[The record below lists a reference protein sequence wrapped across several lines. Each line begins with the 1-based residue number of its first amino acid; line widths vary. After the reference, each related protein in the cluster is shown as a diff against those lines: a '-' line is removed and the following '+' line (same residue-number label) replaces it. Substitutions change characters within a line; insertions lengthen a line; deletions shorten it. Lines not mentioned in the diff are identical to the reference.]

1 METWGA
7 DLGGRLLAE
16 SNLLCRPVADLKYMD
31 AAGVDRLSDLTDCL
45 LHAILSRLK
54 ARQVVQTCVLSSR
67 WRRLW
72 LAVPCLDIDG
82 GEDQVGEDEERH
94 NKLDDFVDNLLLRRS
109 TCASSPLQ
117 TLRVSIASPRPLRMR
132 GLHERRY
139 SVCDAHTR
147 WVRRGLKSSPAVL
160 EVRGVKLPSLSSGA
174 HRITRLLLDD
184 VILHG
189 DFEKH
194 LFSRLTLLQDLAI
207 RNTDMSEISRIE
219 SNTLKNLTVEAGN
232 ILNFEVI
239 APRLASLHLA
249 VQFRGLR
256 DFSVTVQEAPNLVHA
271 SVRLLDN
278 PLPAKGYPFVFQQDA
293 SLLLPMLCRFL
304 ASLSNVRSLELSG
317 FSDMAQHTS
326 PPPSPGVPWPAGY
339 QFELMVPGSDKSA
352 PCPTLQA
359 ILDEEHNGLPMFR
372 NLRTL
377 VLEQC
382 EIGDNIQ
389 TLCSFLHNTPAL
401 EKLTLKNCECQK
413 VPSSSAS
420 NILEMGFMTSS
431 LSLVQI
437 QYDDRD
443 DHEGQGTR
451 QVDNVVSMVEKNMP
465 VTAMIHVTK
474 VRKN

>member
-1 METWGA
+1 
-7 DLGGRLLAE
+7 
-16 SNLLCRPVADLKYMD
+16 MD

-82 GEDQVGEDEERH
+82 GEDQEEEDEEERH
-94 NKLDDFVDNLLLRRS
+94 KKLDDFVDNLLLCRS
-109 TCASSPLQ
+109 TCASSPLH
-117 TLRVSIASPRPLRMR
+117 TLRVSVASPRPLWRRLHHDR
-132 GLHERRY
+132 G
-139 SVCDAHTR
+139 SSICAAHTR
-147 WVRRGLKSSPAVL
+147 WVSRGLESSPAVL
-160 EVRGVKLPSLSSGA
+160 EVRGIKLPSFASGT
-174 HRITRLLLDD
+174 HRLTKLVLQD
-184 VILHG
+184 VILHK

-194 LFSRLTLLQDLAI
+194 LFAWLTLLQDLEI
-207 RNTDMSEISRIE
+207 RSSDMSNLSRIE
-219 SNTLKNLTVEAGN
+219 SNTLKNLTVEAGT
-232 ILNFEVI
+232 IFNFEVI

-256 DFSVTVQEAPNLVHA
+256 AFSVI
-271 SVRLLDN
+271 
-278 PLPAKGYPFVFQQDA
+278 
-293 SLLLPMLCRFL
+293 
-304 ASLSNVRSLELSG
+304 
-317 FSDMAQHTS
+317 AQHIS
-326 PPPSPGVPWPAGY
+326 PPPPPGVPWPAEY
-339 QFELMVPGSDKSA
+339 QFQIMVPGSDKSA
-352 PCPTLQA
+352 PCPILQA
-359 ILDEEHNGLPMFR
+359 ILDEEHDRLPMFR

-401 EKLTLKNCECQK
+401 EKLTLKNCECQN

-431 LSLVQI
+431 LSLIQI

>member
-1 METWGA
+1 
-7 DLGGRLLAE
+7 
-16 SNLLCRPVADLKYMD
+16 MD

-45 LHAILSRLK
+45 LHTILSRLE

-82 GEDQVGEDEERH
+82 GEDQEGEDEEERH
-94 NKLDDFVDNLLLRRS
+94 KKLDDFVDNLLLRRS
-109 TCASSPLQ
+109 TCASSPLH
-117 TLRVSIASPRPLRMR
+117 TLRVSVASPRPLW
-132 GLHERRY
+132 RRAHHDRR
-139 SVCDAHTR
+139 SSICAAHTR
-147 WVRRGLKSSPAVL
+147 WVSRGLECSPAVL
-160 EVRGVKLPSLSSGA
+160 EVRGIKLPSFASGT
-174 HRITRLLLDD
+174 HRLTKLLLQD
-184 VILHG
+184 VILHK

-194 LFSRLTLLQDLAI
+194 LFAWLRVLQDLEI
-207 RNTDMSEISRIE
+207 RSSDMSNLSRIE
-219 SNTLKNLTVEAGN
+219 SNTLKNLTVEADT

-256 DFSVTVQEAPNLVHA
+256 AFSVT
-271 SVRLLDN
+271 
-278 PLPAKGYPFVFQQDA
+278 
-293 SLLLPMLCRFL
+293 
-304 ASLSNVRSLELSG
+304 
-317 FSDMAQHTS
+317 AQHIS
-326 PPPSPGVPWPAGY
+326 PPPSLGVPWPAEY
-339 QFELMVPGSDKSA
+339 QFQLMAPGSDKSA
-352 PCPTLQA
+352 PCPMLQA
-359 ILDEEHNGLPMFR
+359 ILDEEHNRLPMFR

-389 TLCSFLHNTPAL
+389 TLCSFLHYTPAL

-437 QYDDRD
+437 QYDDKD
-443 DHEGQGTR
+443 DHEGQGTP

-474 VRKN
+474 VRKT

>member
-1 METWGA
+1 
-7 DLGGRLLAE
+7 
-16 SNLLCRPVADLKYMD
+16 MD

-45 LHAILSRLK
+45 LHAILSRLE

-72 LAVPCLDIDG
+72 LAAPCLDIDG
-82 GEDQVGEDEERH
+82 GEDQEGEDEEERH
-94 NKLDDFVDNLLLRRS
+94 KKLDDFVDNLLLRRS
-109 TCASSPLQ
+109 SCASSPLH
-117 TLRVSIASPRPLRMR
+117 TLRVSVVSPRPLWRR
-132 GLHERRY
+132 LHHDRR
-139 SVCDAHTR
+139 SSICAAHTR
-147 WVRRGLKSSPAVL
+147 WVSRGLESSPAVL
-160 EVRGVKLPSLSSGA
+160 EVRGIKLPSFSSGT
-174 HRITRLLLDD
+174 HRLTKLLLQD
-184 VILHG
+184 VILHK

-194 LFSRLTLLQDLAI
+194 LFAWLRVLQDLEI
-207 RNTDMSEISRIE
+207 RSSDMSNLSRIE
-219 SNTLKNLTVEAGN
+219 SNTLKNLTVEAGT

-256 DFSVTVQEAPNLVHA
+256 AFSVT
-271 SVRLLDN
+271 
-278 PLPAKGYPFVFQQDA
+278 
-293 SLLLPMLCRFL
+293 
-304 ASLSNVRSLELSG
+304 
-317 FSDMAQHTS
+317 AQRIS
-326 PPPSPGVPWPAGY
+326 PPPSPGVPWPAEN
-339 QFELMVPGSDKSA
+339 QFQLMVPGSDKSA
-352 PCPTLQA
+352 SFPMLQA
-359 ILDEEHNGLPMFR
+359 LLDEEHNRLPMFR

-465 VTAMIHVTK
+465 VTAMIRVTK

>member
-1 METWGA
+1 
-7 DLGGRLLAE
+7 
-16 SNLLCRPVADLKYMD
+16 MD

-82 GEDQVGEDEERH
+82 GEDQEEEDEEERH
-94 NKLDDFVDNLLLRRS
+94 KKLDDFVDNLLLCRS
-109 TCASSPLQ
+109 TCASSPLH
-117 TLRVSIASPRPLRMR
+117 TLRVSVASPRPLWRRLHHDR
-132 GLHERRY
+132 G
-139 SVCDAHTR
+139 SSICAAHTR
-147 WVRRGLKSSPAVL
+147 WVSRGLESSPAVL
-160 EVRGVKLPSLSSGA
+160 EVRGIKLPSFASGT
-174 HRITRLLLDD
+174 HRLTKLVLQD
-184 VILHG
+184 VILHK

-194 LFSRLTLLQDLAI
+194 LFAWLTLLQDLEI
-207 RNTDMSEISRIE
+207 RSSDMSNLSRIE
-219 SNTLKNLTVEAGN
+219 SNTLKNLTVEAGT
-232 ILNFEVI
+232 IFNFEVI

-256 DFSVTVQEAPNLVHA
+256 AFSVTVQEAPDLVQA
-271 SVRLLDN
+271 SLRLLDN
-278 PLPAKGYPFVFQQDA
+278 PLPAKEYPFVFQQDPT
-293 SLLLPMLCRFL
+293 LLPPMLCRFL
-304 ASLSNVRSLELSG
+304 CSLSNVRSLELSG
-317 FSDMAQHTS
+317 FRDMAQHIS
-326 PPPSPGVPWPAGY
+326 PPPPPGVPWPAEY
-339 QFELMVPGSDKSA
+339 QFQIMVPGSDKSA
-352 PCPTLQA
+352 PCPILQA
-359 ILDEEHNGLPMFR
+359 ILDEEHDRLPMFR

-401 EKLTLKNCECQK
+401 EKLTLKNCECQN

-431 LSLVQI
+431 LSLIQI

-451 QVDNVVSMVEKNMP
+451 QVDNVVTMVEKNMP